1 MPYKIVEKLNPLAVH
16 GIFDNIDRAKLHL
29 EQVVPKYVERGF
41 YMDKTLTADSFTI
54 ITSEVK

>member
-1 MPYKIVEKLNPLAVH
+1 MPYKIVEKLNPYAVH
-16 GIFDNIDRAKLHL
+16 GVFDTLERANLHL
-29 EQVVPKYVERGF
+29 EQVVPKYVERGY